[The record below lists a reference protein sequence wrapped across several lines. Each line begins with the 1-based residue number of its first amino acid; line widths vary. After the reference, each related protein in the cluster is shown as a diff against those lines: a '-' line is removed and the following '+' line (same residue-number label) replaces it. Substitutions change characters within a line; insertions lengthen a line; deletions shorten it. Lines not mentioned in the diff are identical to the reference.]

1 MVLVDNA
8 ERACYTKRM
17 TQPRIGFCCKWL
29 HPHDVVGNMQ
39 VSASDRDLNGRS
51 TTVAWLNR
59 QTQAQAEDR
68 LWQIME
74 HNIQSVALMLETVGA
89 LPPVQRMF
97 RIGSELLPVYT
108 ESRWR
113 YFWQRTD
120 VRAYCERE
128 MAVVGRRA
136 RELDVRM
143 SFHPGQF
150 VCLASDNPDIV
161 RRSAEE
167 FEYHTDCARWM
178 GYGQDWHDHGFK
190 INVHMS
196 GRLGAEGF
204 RNSLNLL
211 SPEARNLITV
221 ENDEMGHGLEDV
233 LAVAD
238 QCAVVLDIHHHW
250 VRTGEYIQP
259 DDVRVQQ
266 VIDSWRGVRPAM
278 HYSVSRE
285 DLLVGHCANTLPD
298 FAALTQ
304 QGFKRQKLRA
314 HSDYFW
320 NNAANQ
326 WALSFSPGFDIQCE
340 AKAKNLASTQ
350 LAQLLTSCGS

>member
-1 MVLVDNA
+1 
-8 ERACYTKRM
+8 M

-211 SPEARNLITV
+211 SPEAHNLITV
-221 ENDEMGHGLEDV
+221 ENAEMGHGLEDV

-238 QCAVVLDIHHHW
+238 QCAVVLDIHHHYI
-250 VRTGEYIQP
+250 RTGEYIQP
-259 DDVRVQQ
+259 DDPRVQQ
-266 VIDSWRGVRPAM
+266 VIDSWRGVRPVI
-278 HYSVSRE
+278 HYSSSRE
-285 DLLVGHCANTLPD
+285 DLLVNHPTDQLPD
-298 FAALTQ
+298 LALLLQ
-304 QGFKRQKLRA
+304 AGFKKAKLRA
-314 HSDYFW
+314 HSDFMW
-320 NNAANQ
+320 NEASNK
-326 WALSFSPGFDIQCE
+326 WAYTHWKWADVMVE
-340 AKAKNLASTQ
+340 AKGKNLASSA
-350 LAQLLTSCGS
+350 LCKFWVGLENSMASILEPEANSFS